1 MQVNPFQNG
10 YIEDIINFLDNN
22 EKRLVYNI
30 TFFFLAGLV
39 SVRFPVLRP
48 IVAAA
53 FLLIPLLLI
62 IRLATAFDEQDYEE
76 FSPVIENIYD
86 VRFLLAGLS
95 FLALPLVSW
104 YLEAGFGWTGY
115 GTIGLFMIAS
125 SVGVFV
131 WSEGSYVKNF
141 YFDRWHP
148 LERGLLFLSGILA
161 LILGPVFV
169 PLFLLAHK
177 IITHQFDYPDIGGFM
192 RTHSRLPLTIL
203 RIAGAFAFV
212 RLFLPVQANQVT
224 FLLLC
229 GFSAHY
235 FHPGFAKLVDNGPL
249 YYLRNNNPLY
259 MFLNAHAVG
268 WMEFID
274 ESTVT
279 RVGKVS
285 DRIKSFLN
293 LTVVGIEIGSILLLL
308 SVRLAVIIVLLIVT
322 LQLLILVTTGVNF
335 WKWIFVDLF
344 LIAGFVFIRSQ
355 IPSIF
360 GDIGWIIAFVVFV
373 VLARGW
379 MNPVTMSWLD
389 APYIELF
396 RFKAKLT
403 NGDVVTVHP
412 NLFRPY
418 DPIIAQGTTGAFIF
432 LGKHPRIQFCLGAI
446 NETENKD
453 MHHRLTRSLYEMPLD
468 SDESS
473 YFVKELGVKLHDEKQ
488 TREMKKIMAYFLN
501 TSNNMAID
509 VLRFVS
515 SPREFY
521 SNGLSVLDSYDY
533 AANCDSLKLYRIDG
547 IWTDTGFQELNCE
560 EVISVQK

>member
-1 MQVNPFQNG
+1 
-10 YIEDIINFLDNN
+10 
-22 EKRLVYNI
+22 
-30 TFFFLAGLV
+30 
-39 SVRFPVLRP
+39 
-48 IVAAA
+48 
-53 FLLIPLLLI
+53 
-62 IRLATAFDEQDYEE
+62 
-76 FSPVIENIYD
+76 
-86 VRFLLAGLS
+86 
-95 FLALPLVSW
+95 
-104 YLEAGFGWTGY
+104 
-115 GTIGLFMIAS
+115 
-125 SVGVFV
+125 
-131 WSEGSYVKNF
+131 
-141 YFDRWHP
+141 
-148 LERGLLFLSGILA
+148 
-161 LILGPVFV
+161 
-169 PLFLLAHK
+169 
-177 IITHQFDYPDIGGFM
+177 
-192 RTHSRLPLTIL
+192 
-203 RIAGAFAFV
+203 
-212 RLFLPVQANQVT
+212 
-224 FLLLC
+224 
-229 GFSAHY
+229 
-235 FHPGFAKLVDNGPL
+235 
-249 YYLRNNNPLY
+249 

-279 RVGKVS
+279 RVGKFS
-285 DRIKSFLN
+285 DRIKFFLN

-308 SVRLAVIIVLLIVT
+308 SVRLAVIIALLIVT
-322 LQLLILVTTGVNF
+322 LHVLILVTTGVNF

-344 LIAGFVFIRSQ
+344 LLAGFVFTRSQ
-355 IPSIF
+355 IPPIF

-403 NGDVVTVHP
+403 NGDVVTIHP

-453 MHHRLTRSLYEMPLD
+453 MHDRLTRSLYEMPPD

-488 TREMKKIMAYFLN
+488 TREMKKIMTHFLK

-521 SNGLSVLDSYDY
+521 SDGLSVLDSNDY
-533 AANCDSLKLYRIDG
+533 AANYDSLKLYRIDG

-560 EVISVQK
+560 EVMSVQK